1 MIETLLENYRVL
13 LENIGLSAQTAQ
25 ILENSTVF
33 IAIVLLAFIADRV
46 TKIILVRI
54 IGNLVKRS
62 KNKYDDILMQKKVF
76 KRIAHIAPALVIN
89 ATVGL
94 LIDAAGLV
102 EFIRIIT
109 NLYVILISALVV
121 DSLIGAAH
129 EIYQQLPVS
138 KGRNIKGYVQ
148 LVKILVFIIAGLVV
162 ISVLTEKSISGLLTG
177 LGAFAAVLMLV
188 FKDTILGLVASVQLS
203 GNKMVNVGDWISM
216 PKYNADGDVIDISLN
231 TVKVQNWD
239 KTIATIPTYALVQ
252 DSFNNWKGMEESGGR
267 RIKRSVNLDMQSVRF
282 LDSTELGKFKEIRI
296 LKNYIEEKEKEIHDF
311 NQKVGVDTSDLVNGR
326 RLTNLGT
333 FRKYLEL
340 YLRNHPK
347 IHQDMTFLV
356 RHLQPTERG
365 IPIEI
370 YVFSNDQAWSSY
382 EAIQADIF
390 DHILAVIPV
399 FDLRVFQN
407 PTGADWRA
415 MAEQHQ

>member
-1 MIETLLENYRVL
+1 MIENLLDKYQSI
-13 LENIGLSAQTAQ
+13 LENIGLPGNGVQ
-25 ILENSTVF
+25 IIENITVF
-33 IAIVLLAFIADRV
+33 VAIVLLAFLADRI
-46 TKIILVRI
+46 TKIVLVRVV
-54 IGNLVKRS
+54 GKLVKRS
-62 KNKYDDILMQKKVF
+62 KNQYDDILMKKKVF
-76 KRIAHIAPALVIN
+76 KRIAHIAPALVVN
-89 ATVGL
+89 ATVIF
-94 LIDAAGLV
+94 LIDAPGLV
-102 EFIRIIT
+102 DFIRIIT
-109 NLYVILISALVV
+109 KLYIVMISALVL
-121 DSLIGAAH
+121 DSVIGAFH

-148 LVKILVFIIAGLVV
+148 LVKILVFIIAGLII
-162 ISVLTEKSISGLLTG
+162 ISILTEQSINGLLTG

-188 FKDTILGLVASVQLS
+188 FRDTILGLVASIQLA

-216 PKYNADGDVIDISLN
+216 PKYNADGDVIDIGLN

-252 DSFNNWKGMEESGGR
+252 DSFNNWKGMEDSGGR

-282 LDSTELGKFKEIRI
+282 LDSSELKKFKEIRI
-296 LKNYIEEKEKEIHDF
+296 LKNYIEEKEKEIEAF
-311 NQKVGVDTSDLVNGR
+311 NQKVGIDTSDLINGR

-340 YLRNHPK
+340 YLHNHPK

-370 YVFSNDQAWSSY
+370 YVFSNDQAWANY

-390 DHILAVIPV
+390 DHILAVIPE
-399 FDLRVFQN
+399 FELRVFQN

-415 MAEQHQ
+415 LAQQN